1 MFFQNLQFCWNSRD
15 FEKNGETDENLFLFD
30 FKVEPIKTF
39 GSGEEKKFL
48 KRISEIRNCF
58 VCFNICVSMKLWS
71 EKSLKVETDWL
82 TFVLWKKP

>member
-39 GSGEEKKFL
+39 GSGEEKKIPEKNF
-48 KRISEIRNCF
+48 RN
-58 VCFNICVSMKLWS
+58 SKLFR
-71 EKSLKVETDWL
+71 L
-82 TFVLWKKP
+82 F